1 MAVQWSGHP
10 SDVVV
15 VVGGGGGGRIRN
27 VCLSITHSDNGEDGD
42 VAVGE
47 DWSRSLPRARG
58 THYYLAFNP
67 LLLGAEYFFS
77 SLNCIPQTAEVGMSR
92 F

>member
-10 SDVVV
+10 SDVV